1 MGTLS
6 PNNMMAAISDSIQQR
21 TGKTLDEWVA
31 LVMANGLD
39 PLDQNSV
46 RQWLKTK
53 HGIAQNTQWAIADAA
68 ARATGWVRPTPDGYI
83 DSQYT
88 GKKATLRPIFD
99 AIRAAIMRIDPLVSV
114 EGRSGY
120 TPFVHNRQFC
130 AVEAKSKL
138 VILGLRFKT
147 APESPVLFEG
157 KAPGQCTHRIDL
169 SNPDQVDEEIVRLL
183 SIAYAQN

>member
-1 MGTLS
+1 MGAVT
-6 PNNMMAAISDSIQQR
+6 PNDMMAAVSESILQR

-31 LVMANGLD
+31 AVLASGLD

-46 RQWLKTK
+46 RKWLKSE

-68 ARATGWVRPTPDGYI
+68 ARAAGWVRPSPDGYI

-88 GKKATLRPIFD
+88 GKKAGLRPIFD
-99 AIRAAIMRIDPLVSV
+99 AVRAVILRLDPLVSV
-114 EGRSGY
+114 EGRGGY

-138 VILGLRFKT
+138 VVLGLRFKE
-147 APESPVLFEG
+147 APDSARLLEG
-157 KAPGQCTHRIDL
+157 KAPGQCTHRIEL
-169 SNPDQVDEEIVRLL
+169 TNPDQVDEEVVSFL
-183 SIAYAQN
+183 SISYEQN